1 MMKVSF
7 HNRSDVMNNKNLKIT
22 KCVGEGQAECKRC
35 AEIKGFNRNWV
46 SMMYKIDGYDGCYCS
61 DCVETMERRNDNEQ
75 YPYWR

>member
-1 MMKVSF
+1 
-7 HNRSDVMNNKNLKIT
+7 MNNKNLKIT

-61 DCVETMERRNDNEQ
+61 DCVETMERWTDND
-75 YPYWR
+75 RKRIHRT